1 MALNLDSM
9 NAGNWNKKA
18 IILDFMAR
26 YEEAEKC
33 YDTSLG
39 LSSSNLV
46 FDNKARML
54 RYWAGNLIEES
65 KKKPDGLATLYEAL
79 KINRRAIDALPGD
92 KSEEDIK
99 NYFNQ
104 RDTIEFYIDYFY
116 RTGINLS
123 AGMALKLVREQE
135 NEFDR
140 DAIAVYAKGEKIG
153 YVANSEYTKYER
165 TSSASE
171 LKNEIQSVAQAEYV
185 VYLDRYADIQFAIGR
200 LIK

>member
-1 MALNLDSM
+1 MIGSN
-9 NAGNWNKKA
+9 NIKKD
-18 IILDFMAR
+18 ID
-26 YEEAEKC
+26 YE
-33 YDTSLG
+33 
-39 LSSSNLV
+39 
-46 FDNKARML
+46 
-54 RYWAGNLIEES
+54 
-65 KKKPDGLATLYEAL
+65 KKYQKNVET
-79 KINRRAIDALPGD
+79 INGYA
-92 KSEEDIK
+92 KSEL
-99 NYFNQ
+99 F
-104 RDTIEFYIDYFY
+104 TISGMQFY

-185 VYLDRYADIQFAIGR
+185 VYLDRYADIQFAY
-200 LIK
+200 LINARIP